1 MSTIT
6 PSLFP
11 YAVTLLLAAPAQP
24 VFRPSPNP
32 VTEAVRQSLEQ
43 HSKHLVAAA
52 QLMPADKYAYH
63 PTEPQMTFGQLV
75 VHIVQTNTAICS
87 GIGAVPADDVWKLAA
102 SESKDV
108 LVAAL
113 TRSFALCADALGK
126 VTDAALG
133 EEVSMMGKRTG
144 LSRALA
150 MTTIVAD
157 WADHYSTAAS
167 YLRLNGLLPPSAQ
180 PKK

>member
-1 MSTIT
+1 MSPIT

-11 YAVTLLLAAPAQP
+11 CAVALLLAAPAQP
-24 VFRPSPNP
+24 AFQPSPNP
-32 VTEAVRQSLEQ
+32 VTEAVRQSLAQ

-75 VHIVQTNTAICS
+75 VHIVRPTPRSARIGGCLPTIC
-87 GIGAVPADDVWKLAA
+87 GTGGFYEDVWSSAHP
-102 SESKDV
+102 
-108 LVAAL
+108 
-113 TRSFALCADALGK
+113 SFALCADALGK
-126 VTDAALG
+126 DRTPALG
-133 EEVSMMGKRTG
+133 EEVSMMGKRPA
-144 LSRALA
+144 SRCAA

-157 WADHYSTAAS
+157 WPDHHATAAS